1 MTGVLDLLDAT
12 WPAAAFGHAG
22 GFTIR
27 DGRGGGSRVS
37 AATAEGDEYDEAG
50 IDAAAAAQRSL
61 GQRALFMIRDGD
73 DRLDQMLAAR
83 GYGIL
88 TPVYLYAGEIAA
100 MADPA
105 PDPMTAFTLW
115 PPFEIMRDLWAEGDI
130 GPARLAIMDRVKG
143 PKTAIMG
150 RSRDRVSG
158 VAFVAVEGR
167 AAMLHA
173 LHVAPAFRRQG
184 SAVNIMRKAAGWAQ
198 DHGATELFLAVTMQ
212 NEAANALY
220 ASLGMRIVGQY
231 HYRSE

>member
-1 MTGVLDLLDAT
+1 MTGLFDLLDAT
-12 WPAAAFGHAG
+12 WPASAYSHVS

-37 AATAEGDEYDEAG
+37 AATADGEGFDEAG
-50 IDAAAAAQRSL
+50 IEAAVAAEHAL
-61 GQRALFMIRDGD
+61 GQPGLFMIRDGE
-73 DRLDQMLAAR
+73 DRLDRMLARR
-83 GYGIL
+83 GYSIL
-88 TPVYLYAGEIAA
+88 TPVHLYAADVAA
-100 MADPA
+100 MADPT

-130 GPARLAIMDRVKG
+130 GPARLAIMDRVNG

-150 RSRDRVSG
+150 RARDRVSG
-158 VAFVAVEGR
+158 VAFVAVEGQK
-167 AAMLHA
+167 AMLHA
-173 LHVAPAFRRQG
+173 LHVAPAMRRQG
-184 SAVNIMRKAAGWAQ
+184 SAVNIMRKAALWAQ
-198 DHGATELFLAVTMQ
+198 DHGATELFLAVTKA

>member
-1 MTGVLDLLDAT
+1 MTGVLALLDAT
-12 WPAAAFGHAG
+12 WPAAGYSHAG

-27 DGRGGGSRVS
+27 NGQGGGSRVS
-37 AATAEGDEYDEAG
+37 AATADCEELDEAG
-50 IDAAAAAQRSL
+50 IEAAVAAERAL
-61 GQRALFMIRDGD
+61 GQGPLFMIRDGD
-73 DRLDQMLAAR
+73 DRLDRMLAAR
-83 GYGIL
+83 GFGIL
-88 TPVYLYAGEIAA
+88 TPVQFYAGEVAAIAG
-100 MADPA
+100 PR

-115 PPFEIMRDLWAEGDI
+115 PPFEIMRDLWAEGEI

-184 SAVNIMRKAAGWAQ
+184 SAVNIMRKAADWAQ
-198 DHGATELFLAVTMQ
+198 HHGATELFLAVTVR

>member
-1 MTGVLDLLDAT
+1 MTGVLDILDAT
-12 WPAAAFGHAG
+12 WPAAAYSHAG

-37 AATAEGDEYDEAG
+37 AATADGEDYDEAG
-50 IDAAAAAQRSL
+50 IDAAVAAERAL
-61 GQRALFMIRDGD
+61 GQSPLFMIRDGD
-73 DRLDQMLAAR
+73 DRLDRMLAAR

-88 TPVYLYAGEIAA
+88 TPVHLYAGEVAA

-130 GPARLAIMDRVKG
+130 GPARLAIMDRVTG
-143 PKTAIMG
+143 PKAAIMG

-158 VAFVAVEGR
+158 AAFVAMDGDR
-167 AAMLHA
+167 AMLHA
-173 LHVAPAFRRQG
+173 LHVAPALRRQG
-184 SAVNIMRKAAGWAQ
+184 SAVNIMRKAAEWAQ
-198 DHGATELFLAVTMQ
+198 DHGATRLFLAVTTR
-212 NEAANALY
+212 NDAANALY

>member
-12 WPAAAFGHAG
+12 WPAAAYSHAG

-37 AATAEGDEYDEAG
+37 AATADGEGYDEAG
-50 IDAAAAAQRSL
+50 IDAAVAAERAL
-61 GQRALFMIRDGD
+61 GQGPLFMIRDGD
-73 DRLDQMLAAR
+73 DRLDRILAAR

-88 TPVYLYAGEIAA
+88 TPVNLYAGEVAK

-105 PDPMTAFTLW
+105 PDPMTAFALW

-158 VAFVAVEGR
+158 VAFVAIHGHQ
-167 AAMLHA
+167 AMLHA
-173 LHVAPAFRRQG
+173 LHVAPASRRQG
-184 SAVNIMRKAAGWAQ
+184 SAVNIMRKAAEWAQ
-198 DHGATELFLAVTMQ
+198 HHGALQLFLAVTEQ

>member
-1 MTGVLDLLDAT
+1 MTGALSLLDAT
-12 WPAAAFGHAG
+12 WPAAGYCRAG

-37 AATAEGDEYDEAG
+37 AATADDDDYDEAG
-50 IDAAAAAQRSL
+50 IDAAVAAQRAL
-61 GQRALFMIRDGD
+61 GQAPLFMIRDGD
-73 DRLDQMLAAR
+73 GRLDRMLAAR
-83 GYGIL
+83 GYGIM
-88 TPVYLYAGEIAA
+88 TPVQFYAGATA
-100 MADPA
+100 KMADPA

-130 GPARLAIMDRVKG
+130 GPARLAVMDRVEG

-150 RSRDRVSG
+150 RMRDRVSG
-158 VAFVAVEGR
+158 VAFVALGGEQ
-167 AAMLHA
+167 AMLHA
-173 LHVAPAFRRQG
+173 LHVAPSLRRQG
-184 SAVNIMRKAAGWAQ
+184 SAVNIMRKAADWAQ
-198 DHGATELFLAVTMQ
+198 DHGAKELFLAVTCQ